1 MRFVGWKSS
10 RLPPAVSKAT
20 PIDFLELTAEGE
32 VRTLHLFHPTNMSEH
47 IRQYAI
53 VTGNYWAFTLT
64 DGALRMLVVLHF
76 HQLGYSPLQIAAL
89 FLFYEIFGVIT
100 NLFGGY
106 LGAQIGLNRTMNI
119 GLALQIIALVMLAVP
134 TQWLSVPLVM
144 GAQALSGI
152 AKDLNKMS
160 AKSAIKS
167 LVSANQQGQL
177 FKWIA
182 LLTGS
187 KNALKGVGF
196 FLGGVLLALIGFK
209 FSVLAMATVLGV
221 IWLASLFLLQQDLG
235 KAKNQPKF
243 SEVFSKSRAI
253 NILSAARLFLFGARD
268 IWFVVAL
275 PVFLSSQLG
284 WSFWWVGGFLAT
296 WVIGYGIVQ
305 SATPLIMGKSSGK
318 LPDGRS
324 ALCWALALA
333 VITSA
338 IALAMTTNLPVT
350 PVLISGLCVFGILF
364 AINSS
369 LHSYL
374 IVSYANEDGASMD
387 VGFYYMANALGRLI
401 GTLLSGWIY
410 QVSGLIAC
418 LWVSAIFIALA
429 ALLSVGLPRTTQVN
443 TNEEG

>member
-1 MRFVGWKSS
+1 MKKS
-10 RLPPAVSKAT
+10 PA
-20 PIDFLELTAEGE
+20 
-32 VRTLHLFHPTNMSEH
+32 

-89 FLFYEIFGVIT
+89 FLFYEIFGIVT

-106 LGAQIGLNRTMNI
+106 LGARIGLNRTMNI
-119 GLALQIIALVMLAVP
+119 GLALQVAALALLAVP
-134 TQWLSVPLVM
+134 NHWLSVPLVM

-160 AKSAIKS
+160 AKSAIKL
-167 LVSANQQGQL
+167 LVPGDQQGTL

-196 FLGGVLLALIGFK
+196 FLGGALLALLSFK
-209 FSVLAMATVLGV
+209 GAVLAMAAALALV
-221 IWLASLFLLQQDLG
+221 WLASVITLKHDLG
-235 KAKNQPKF
+235 KAKNKPKF
-243 SEVFSKSRAI
+243 KELFSKSRAI

-268 IWFVVAL
+268 IWFVIAL

-284 WSFWWVGGFLAT
+284 WSFWWVGGFLAS
-296 WVIGYGIVQ
+296 WVIGYGLVQ
-305 SATPLIMGKSSGK
+305 SIAPLILRSKTQAA
-318 LPDGRS
+318 PTGRA
-324 ALCWALALA
+324 ALLWAVILTLVTASLALAL
-333 VITSA
+333 S
-338 IALAMTTNLPVT
+338 TNLSVAL
-350 PVLISGLCVFGILF
+350 VLITGLILFGIAF

-374 IVSYANEDGASMD
+374 IVSYAKGDGVSLD
-387 VGFYYMANALGRLI
+387 VGFYYMANACGRLV
-401 GTLLSGWIY
+401 GTLLSGYLY
-410 QVSGLIAC
+410 QQGGLSLC
-418 LWVSAIFIALA
+418 LWGSVIFLLLVAII
-429 ALLSVGLPRTTQVN
+429 SIGLPGSNTPTHSLTNTQQAD
-443 TNEEG
+443 